1 MTKHTAKGFEMLKH
15 FLFLIL
21 IILTANSLAFEGE
34 YLFDNP
40 TYTDVQLSP
49 DGKIMAVKAEVE
61 EKFVIIFIDTKQ
73 NKPVNI
79 VSLAGS
85 QEVGDFGWVN
95 NERVVMTI
103 KYRKPWVKEL
113 SSYGELFAINYDGS
127 QSEMIYGYQSGEQ
140 QVGSNIKKKKS
151 IRGWANIIDML
162 PEDKEHILISSTP
175 WSASRDKLSTVY
187 KLNTYSGKLV
197 KKIAKA
203 PISYASFV
211 TDETGEVVIAT
222 GRDEDNNQQV
232 FIRRGEEWQKLS
244 QSGFGSSFIPLT
256 VTKSGNELY
265 VLDRYQQDKTGLF
278 TFNLD
283 DLSFKHIYTNKNVDI
298 TNVSRTID
306 KRNIYAIRVDD
317 GRPAYVLIEQ
327 ELDEAKIFR
336 LLTQSFPGKKLDIT
350 SHTEDGSKYVVRVSS
365 DTDPGAFYLYD
376 SNKNQLGLIFKY
388 YPKID
393 ERKLQ
398 TMEPITFTSSDDYN
412 VHGFFT
418 QAVGNNTT
426 NPLVILVHGGPHAR
440 DYWGFSAQVQYLAQ
454 NGFSVLQV
462 NFRGSTG
469 YGEAFKEAGH
479 EQWGGNIQ
487 RDIYESYL
495 WAVKNKKVDEN
506 NVCIMG
512 ASFGGYSA
520 IQSAVKYPDVYRC
533 SVANAGVYDLPHL
546 FNEGDVKDLSFGES
560 YLSMTL
566 GTDEE
571 KMKLFSPNYHA
582 DKIKAALFLAHG
594 EKDVRAPYEHV
605 VRLRKSLDRIDKPY
619 EWFVLE
625 KETHG
630 FHDPVNQ
637 SAYMKKVVHFL
648 KSHLTMN

>member
-1 MTKHTAKGFEMLKH
+1 M
-15 FLFLIL
+15 FLFLFVISFK
-21 IILTANSLAFEGE
+21 IFAFQGE

-49 DGKIMAVKAEVE
+49 DGKIMAVKAEVKG
-61 EKFVIIFIDTKQ
+61 KFVIIFIDNKQ

-79 VSLAGS
+79 VSLAGN
-85 QEVGDFGWVN
+85 QEVGNFGWVN

-103 KYRKPWVKEL
+103 NYRKPWVKEL
-113 SSYGELFAINYDGS
+113 SSYGELFAINFDGS

-140 QVGSNIKKKKS
+140 QVGSNIRKKKS
-151 IRGWANIIDML
+151 IRGWASIVDML

-211 TDETGEVVIAT
+211 TDVTGEVVIAT
-222 GRDEDNNQQV
+222 GTDEDNKQQV
-232 FIRRGEEWQKLS
+232 FIRRGEKWQKLS
-244 QSGFGSSFIPLT
+244 QSGFGKSFIPLT
-256 VTKSGNELY
+256 VTKSGKELY
-265 VLDRYQQDKTGLF
+265 VLDRYKQDKTGLF
-278 TFNLD
+278 TFNLE
-283 DLSFKHIYTNKNVDI
+283 DLSFKHIYTDKNVDI

-306 KRNIYAIRVDD
+306 KRKIYAIRVDD
-317 GRPAYVLIEQ
+317 GRPAYILIEQ
-327 ELDEAKIFR
+327 DLDEARVFR

-365 DTDPGAFYLYD
+365 DTDPGAFYLFD
-376 SNKNQLGLIFKY
+376 SNTNRLALIFKY

-393 ERKLQ
+393 QQKLQ
-398 TMEPITFTSSDDYN
+398 VMEPIIFTSSDDYKI
-412 VHGFFT
+412 HGFFT
-418 QAVGNNTT
+418 SAVGGNET
-426 NPLVILVHGGPHAR
+426 NPLIIMVHGGPHAR
-440 DYWGFSAQVQYLAQ
+440 DYWGFSSQTQYLAL

-469 YGEAFKEAGH
+469 YGEEFKVAGY

-495 WAVKNKKVDEN
+495 WALKNNKVEGN

-533 SVANAGVYDLPHL
+533 SVANAGVYDLPLL

-560 YLSMTL
+560 YLSTTL
-566 GTDEE
+566 GTDEA
-571 KMKLFSPNYHA
+571 KMKLFSPNHHV

-605 VRLRKSLDRIDKPY
+605 VLLRKSLDKINKPY

-630 FHDPVNQ
+630 FHDPINQ
-637 SAYMKKVVHFL
+637 TAYMKKVVQFL
-648 KSHLTMN
+648 KEHLDMN